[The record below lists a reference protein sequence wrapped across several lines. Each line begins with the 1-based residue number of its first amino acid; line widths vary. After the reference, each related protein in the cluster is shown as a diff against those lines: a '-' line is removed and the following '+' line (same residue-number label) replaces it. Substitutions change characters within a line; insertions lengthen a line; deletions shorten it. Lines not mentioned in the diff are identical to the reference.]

1 MQFYTVSTISISIYI
16 CICKHITHSVRI
28 SGIRGHVHFKRAGR
42 GTKGVLEIGSKNKW
56 QLNDSVK
63 INNQI
68 IF

>member
-1 MQFYTVSTISISIYI
+1 MQTYYPFS
-16 CICKHITHSVRI
+16 KDN
-28 SGIRGHVHFKRAGR
+28 GIRVHMHFKRAGR
-42 GTKGVLEIGSKNKW
+42 DTKGVLKTGSKNKW